1 MNKGQRKSLKR
12 RIKVSETL
20 TFILSKKASDYVLE
34 KPRDQKRINFA
45 KKAEKNASRGE

>member
-1 MNKGQRKSLKR
+1 VNGFGNIDSLG
-12 RIKVSETL
+12 
-20 TFILSKKASDYVLE
+20 KKASDYVLE